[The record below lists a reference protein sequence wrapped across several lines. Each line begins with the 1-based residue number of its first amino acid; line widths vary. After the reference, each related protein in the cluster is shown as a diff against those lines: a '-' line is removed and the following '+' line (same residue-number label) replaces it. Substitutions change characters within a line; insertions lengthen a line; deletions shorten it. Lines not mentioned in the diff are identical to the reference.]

1 MEVISKE
8 EFLRACNQKIKQ
20 DIEEERRRKEEEER
34 RREEEKRRKQEE
46 ERRRREEEN
55 KNKEWDAWYSR
66 LPSNCKKG
74 FVWNG
79 FSYRVNPN
87 TRSIT
92 KQSLNKDER
101 VDDIFLKGSRDFA
114 SSSLNQELG
123 I

>member
-20 DIEEERRRKEEEER
+20 DNDEERR
-34 RREEEKRRKQEE
+34 RREEEERRKQEE
-46 ERRRREEEN
+46 ERRKREEEN

-87 TRSIT
+87 TRTIT

-101 VDDIFLKGSRDFA
+101 FDDRLKDSIVMRGTRDFA